1 MNLSDRKGLKKIADS
16 RLSEA
21 SYNPHRL
28 MLLHTGAS
36 LGASLL
42 IAIVSYILQ
51 QKIAAT
57 GGLSGIGLRSILT
70 TAQSFLQL
78 VLILLAPFWEIGF
91 IYAAIRLAR
100 GQTASPEDLISG
112 FRQFGP
118 VLRLKLL
125 QLFLYS
131 SLAMPCMYVSLG
143 IFGATPLSADFQALM
158 MPALEQAMEMGQQIP
173 VDAAAMEEM
182 ARTMIPLIPIFLIV
196 YLAVLLPLF
205 YRLRM
210 AEYMIMDGN
219 KSALRAMVESWRM
232 TRKKAGALLH
242 LDLSF
247 WQFYVLLGLI
257 SVLAY
262 GDKLLEALGVALPI
276 SEDGAYFLFYA
287 IYILGTLAIY
297 WCFGARL
304 HTTYALAYE
313 TLCTPPEDGC
323 AQ

>member
-1 MNLSDRKGLKKIADS
+1 MNILDRKGLRQAATS
-16 RLSEA
+16 RLLDA
-21 SYNPHRL
+21 GYDPRRL
-28 MLLHTGAS
+28 MVIHTGVS
-36 LGASLL
+36 LGAALL
-42 IAIVSYILQ
+42 VAVVSYILQ
-51 QKIAAT
+51 QKIATT
-57 GGLSGIGLRSILT
+57 GGLSGIGLRSVLS

-78 VLILLAPFWEIGF
+78 LMIVLAPFWEIGM

-100 GQTASPEDLISG
+100 GQFAKPEDLTEG
-112 FRQFGP
+112 FRRFGS

-131 SLAMPCMYVSLG
+131 SLAMPCLYVSLG

-158 MPALEQAMEMGQQIP
+158 MPVLEQAMEKGQQIP
-173 VDAAAMEEM
+173 MDAAGIEEM
-182 ARTMIPLIPIFLIV
+182 TQTMLPLIPIFLAV
-196 YLAVLLPLF
+196 YLAVLLPLV

-210 AEYMIMDGN
+210 AEYMIMDGTR
-219 KSALRAMVESWRM
+219 SALGAMVASWRM
-232 TRKKAGALLH
+232 TRKKAGALLR

-247 WQFYVLLGLI
+247 WKFYVLLGLV

-262 GDKLLEALGVALPI
+262 GDKLLEALGVNLPM

-287 IYILGTLAIY
+287 VYILGTLAVY
-297 WCFGARL
+297 WCFGAHL

-313 TLCTPPEDGC
+313 ELCTPPKDGC